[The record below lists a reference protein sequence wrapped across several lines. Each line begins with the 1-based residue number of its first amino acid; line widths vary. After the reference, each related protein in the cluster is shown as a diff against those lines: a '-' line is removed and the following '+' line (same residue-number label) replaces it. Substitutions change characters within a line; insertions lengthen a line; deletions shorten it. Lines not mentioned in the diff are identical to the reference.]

1 MISESL
7 TPGQSGV
14 LVVLGERRN
23 RSQGGSDERKL
34 PTFVK
39 GRGLMVFGES
49 LYCTGKTLVRIY
61 LPGVLCLW
69 WGCV

>member
-14 LVVLGERRN
+14 LVVLGEHRN

-39 GRGLMVFGES
+39 GGGLMVFGES

-69 WGCV
+69 VRCV

>member
-23 RSQGGSDERKL
+23 RRQGGSDERNL
-34 PTFVK
+34 PAFVTVW
-39 GRGLMVFGES
+39 GLS
-49 LYCTGKTLVRIY
+49 
-61 LPGVLCLW
+61 VLMNRSTPQAKR
-69 WGCV
+69 